1 MKGKIMAK
9 TKLAKSQRVTV
20 SKRKLSE
27 TADEM
32 EQLAVVTAVDGEL
45 KVMDGSEKMAE
56 AADLAATG
64 AVLMGKGASDLTRA
78 EDEKIMAGRMA
89 VVSEVV
95 GAAGVTDIEE
105 GIEMLAASEDVN
117 VVSALMGLMSLE
129 DIEHG
134 LELARLSGEM
144 QTAGE
149 LVEAIKMPVLAG
161 FLTKRSARLHEMSL
175 EQIRTAV
182 STKAVSQ
189 VLSTA
194 GKKIEALGE
203 NEMDEGVTRLTIST
217 VVKEESAAISR
228 ASDELGVKGFEEV
241 VVGAEVGR
249 LARAQAMESAAEIS
263 NGSAQVG
270 AALAL
275 QEVATSLKKKSE
287 K

>member
-1 MKGKIMAK
+1 MAK
-9 TKLAKSQRVTV
+9 NKLAKSQRVSV
-20 SKRKLSE
+20 SKRKLGE
-27 TADEM
+27 TADALEQAAVVAAVAGEM
-32 EQLAVVTAVDGEL
+32 EVIDGA
-45 KVMDGSEKMAE
+45 EKLDE
-56 AADLAATG
+56 AANMAATG

-78 EDEKIMAGRMA
+78 QDVKVMSDRMA
-89 VVSEVV
+89 VLGDVV
-95 GAAGVTDIEE
+95 GAAGITDIEE
-105 GIEMLAASEDVN
+105 GVAMLAASEDVN

-144 QTAGE
+144 LTAGE
-149 LVEAIKMPVLAG
+149 LVQAIQMPVLAG

-189 VLSTA
+189 VLSAA
-194 GKKIEALGE
+194 GSKMEALGA
-203 NEMDEGVTRLTIST
+203 NEMNEGVTRLTMSA
-217 VVKEESAAISR
+217 VAREESAAMSE
-228 ASDELGVKGFEEV
+228 ASDELATKGFEEV

-263 NGSAQVG
+263 SGSAAVG
-270 AALAL
+270 AALAVD
-275 QEVATSLKKKSE
+275 EVASSLRKKSE